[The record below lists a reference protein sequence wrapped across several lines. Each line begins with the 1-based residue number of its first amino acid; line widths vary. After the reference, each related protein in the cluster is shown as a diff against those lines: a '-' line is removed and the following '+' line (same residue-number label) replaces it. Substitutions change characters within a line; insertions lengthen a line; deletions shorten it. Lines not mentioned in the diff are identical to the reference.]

1 VPTGG
6 GGISADC
13 SFHGLCQGYFLVAK
27 PFEKEDTGIVKK
39 FEINCL
45 FGFQNNNL
53 LVSGSQDGTAKL
65 WNPNSGKCVGTLMAG
80 KGQEGA
86 L

>member
-1 VPTGG
+1 V
-6 GGISADC
+6 
-13 SFHGLCQGYFLVAK
+13 
-27 PFEKEDTGIVKK
+27 
-39 FEINCL
+39 
-45 FGFQNNNL
+45 QNNNL

-86 L
+86 FQSSAPNMAKAVLRIHGILAADPWILLFSSLTFQMPTKD

>member
-1 VPTGG
+1 M
-6 GGISADC
+6 
-13 SFHGLCQGYFLVAK
+13 
-27 PFEKEDTGIVKK
+27 
-39 FEINCL
+39 
-45 FGFQNNNL
+45 QNNNL

-86 L
+86 FQFRAPTMANVVDRNRNLTLGTVTFFPL